1 VSLYLLST
9 EKLQLVTPSAGDV
22 DVVVSYVD
30 RDITT
35 LTAPTDTPS
44 TQNTTIITATTTDV
58 LGAPGSAPV
67 KRNNRT
73 LTVRNT
79 HATVAQNGLLLQKD
93 IAGVKYE
100 VCQFDLA
107 AKEYAIIDEKGVL
120 FVYDTKGGVR
130 MGATAASDTAAGL
143 VEIADQPEMEAG
155 TDITRAVSPG
165 RAHFHPSAAKCW
177 LSCGVAADI
186 QQSYNITSL
195 TDTGTG
201 IVTVTI
207 NVDFA
212 AATYCS
218 VSQVEKAAT
227 TLAST
232 DARQCNLRS
241 ATRAVGSFAL
251 DCKDDTATTN
261 LIKDP
266 TTWHVACYG
275 DLP

>member
-1 VSLYLLST
+1 MSLYLLNT
-9 EKLQLVTPSAGDV
+9 EKLQLITPSAGDV
-22 DVVVSYVD
+22 DVVISYVD

-35 LTAPTDTPS
+35 PTAPTDDPKP
-44 TQNTTIITATTTDV
+44 QNTTITTATTTDI
-58 LGAPGSAPV
+58 LGSPASASI
-67 KRNNRT
+67 KRNSRT
-73 LTVRNT
+73 LSVRNT
-79 HATVAQNGLLLQKD
+79 HAANAQNGLIIQKD
-93 IAGVKYE
+93 VGGTKYE
-100 VCQFDLA
+100 ICQFDLA
-107 AKEYAIIDEKGVL
+107 VKEYAIIDEKGVL
-120 FVYDTKGGVR
+120 FVYDVKGGVK

-143 VEIADQPEMEAG
+143 VEIADQAEMEAG
-155 TDITRAVSPG
+155 TDTTRAVSPG
-165 RAHFHPSAAKCW
+165 RMQFHPSSAKAW

-212 AATYCS
+212 AANYC
-218 VSQVEKAAT
+218 VVNQVEKVNT
-227 TLAST
+227 TLGAV
-232 DARQCNLRS
+232 DARQSNLRN

-261 LIKDP
+261 VIKDP
-266 TTWHVACYG
+266 LTWHAACFG